1 MASSRWQPDILGPDF
16 SALTIDLGADP
27 DGEGQVSATLV
38 RHEQQSAVTAAVLY
52 VHGFTDYF
60 FQRPLAEFF
69 AQRGFAFYALDLRKC
84 GRSQRPGQ
92 TPHHIT
98 DLAMYDVELTLA
110 AQEINAASGNRPLL
124 IAAHSTGGLITAL
137 WLDRLRR
144 GLGRLRRGPDRTHR
158 DPAVGTPSPTGLV
171 LNSPWFDLQGAPI
184 LRGAGTTVVNA
195 VARVRPLS
203 TIPRK
208 IAGAYGESLHNS
220 VHGEWEYDLDYKPL
234 HGYPV
239 TFGFLSGVRRGHASL
254 HRGLDIGVPSLVLHS
269 DATTLSGPGSDGPGP
284 HIDSADG
291 VLDTRQIARWSGC
304 LGNRVSVVPV
314 PGARHDVFLSR
325 LEARDTAYTE
335 LDNWLLSNND
345 RIRGAL
351 HE

>member
-1 MASSRWQPDILGPDF
+1 MASSRWQPDVLGPDF
-16 SALTIDLGADP
+16 SALTFDLGNDP
-27 DGEGQVSATLV
+27 DGEGQITATLV
-38 RHEQQSAVTAAVLY
+38 RHEQGAAATAAVLY

-69 AQRGFAFYALDLRKC
+69 AQRGYAFYALDLRKC

-98 DLAMYDVELTLA
+98 DLAMYDAELGLA
-110 AQEINAASGNRPLL
+110 AAEINAATGGRPLL
-124 IAAHSTGGLITAL
+124 VAAHSTGGLITTL

-144 GLGRLRRGPDRTHR
+144 GLDRLRRGLDRLHR
-158 DPAVGTPSPTGLV
+158 DPGAAGPTGLV

-184 LRGAGTTVVNA
+184 LRSAGTTVVNS
-195 VARVRPLS
+195 VARVRPLA

-220 VHGEWEYDLDYKPL
+220 VHGEWEYDLNYKPL

-239 TFGFLSGVRRGHASL
+239 TFGFLSAVRRGHATL

-269 DATTLSGPGSDGPGP
+269 DATTLEGPAADGRTP
-284 HIDSADG
+284 HIDTADG
-291 VLDTRQIARWSGC
+291 VLDTRQIARWTGC
-304 LGNRVSVVPV
+304 LGNRVSAVPV

-325 LEARDTAYTE
+325 QGARDTAYTE
-335 LDNWLLSNND
+335 LDNWLLSNDD